1 MKVYKYNNI
10 NSLICDIISTESVI
24 AYHVDSQKAVASL
37 HLAVIQ
43 YRYTFY
49 RQRSG

>member
-10 NSLICDIISTESVI
+10 NSLICDIISTES